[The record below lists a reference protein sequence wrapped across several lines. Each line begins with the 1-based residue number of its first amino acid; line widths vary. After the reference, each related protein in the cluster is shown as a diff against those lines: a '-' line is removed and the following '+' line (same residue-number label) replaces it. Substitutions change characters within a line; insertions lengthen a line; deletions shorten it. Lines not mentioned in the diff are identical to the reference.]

1 MGILCLKFVKEKSID
16 YIVVSEPNPIRR
28 KMALEMGAD
37 FVVDPSSKSYEKDI
51 KRLKGEHGFDIFIE
65 AVGNPNLLSE
75 GISYLRPRGQALM
88 IGVHPEMS
96 NLDYDL
102 YDLHYREIKLFG
114 AFGRGNYFS
123 SVPERIENL
132 GLEKLV
138 TKTFNL
144 EEINKAIDLT
154 AEGHGMKYMISP

>member
-1 MGILCLKFVKEKSID
+1 
-16 YIVVSEPNPIRR
+16 
-28 KMALEMGAD
+28 
-37 FVVDPSSKSYEKDI
+37 
-51 KRLKGEHGFDIFIE
+51 
-65 AVGNPNLLSE
+65 
-75 GISYLRPRGQALM
+75 M

-144 EEINKAIDLT
+144 EEINKAINLT

>member
-1 MGILCLKFVKEKSID
+1 M
-16 YIVVSEPNPIRR
+16 VS
-28 KMALEMGAD
+28 GYT
-37 FVVDPSSKSYEKDI
+37 YETFFENLNLGFNI
-51 KRLKGEHGFDIFIE
+51 TYFDIFIE

-123 SVPERIENL
+123 CI
-132 GLEKLV
+132 
-138 TKTFNL
+138 F
-144 EEINKAIDLT
+144 
-154 AEGHGMKYMISP
+154 